1 MLRQFFSAVIH
12 QLDMCECNGSKV
24 NSNVTLSVFRSV
36 SDGVVNATDVV
47 YVSFHQLVN
56 VSFFFNIIS
65 LATFPFPY
73 TLIFSVSFMN
83 LIISSLPELY
93 FLHAK
98 RFKFH
103 EHIKLMTKCITQDLF
118 PIRPVL
124 RSSCIWSHL
133 GKVFNFSQKKDHTN
147 AKLQWEKKTSYSNE

>member
-1 MLRQFFSAVIH
+1 MMRQFFSAVIH

-24 NSNVTLSVFRSV
+24 NSNVTYRFLEVFQMASL
-36 SDGVVNATDVV
+36 TLPMLCTHH
-47 YVSFHQLVN
+47 FIMFL
-56 VSFFFNIIS
+56 FFIIIS
-65 LATFPFPY
+65 LAAFPFPY
-73 TLIFSVSFMN
+73 TLMFSVSFMN

-98 RFKFH
+98 RFKFR

-118 PIRPVL
+118 PISPVL

-133 GKVFNFSQKKDHTN
+133 GKVFNFSQKKDHRN